1 MTSETG
7 SKSGFDSSEPSTR
20 YKIFVVILAWA
31 GWALVAMDFN
41 IMSSTLPLTA
51 SDLGFSTGLVTFI
64 LTMIFIGMF
73 LGLMFFG
80 PLFDKF
86 GRKFAFQVTLI
97 LTAVTT
103 GLTALS
109 QTFTEFT
116 VLRALTDAFA
126 YAESAAGL
134 TLVTEVIGAKRRGF
148 IYSFVQAGWP
158 SGVAFA
164 SFLAVGV
171 VPFFGWRGVY
181 ALGVIPIVVVI
192 IARFWVKETGRFE
205 HLKKIRAAAEKK
217 EENQVESLEKVYRVD
232 VEKATRFTYRQL
244 FSKDLIRKSTFIF
257 LGDFFWS
264 WGQGP
269 FQIFFTYLL
278 VDYKG
283 VAFSTAAT
291 ILGFSGLVGIG
302 FYILFG
308 FIGDRIGRREAA
320 AITVFLSSIVY
331 LIYMLT
337 NNISV
342 IEIAYPIAF
351 GIALGWNPPY
361 YVFAA
366 ESFPT
371 RARGTAAAW
380 VNAAG
385 PAGLAFGV
393 LTFGYFLTT
402 GYPIFYG
409 LLWTGLIPT
418 LLAATILLAPRVS
431 PRKELEEIAI

>member
-1 MTSETG
+1 MTETHSTENTG
-7 SKSGFDSSEPSTR
+7 SKPELSTQ

-31 GWALVAMDFN
+31 GWALAAMDFN
-41 IMSSTLPLTA
+41 IMSTTLPLTA
-51 SDLGFSTGLVTFI
+51 ADLGFSVGLVTFI

-73 LGLMFFG
+73 IGLMVFG
-80 PLFDKF
+80 PLFDKY
-86 GRKFAFQVTLI
+86 GRKFAFQLTLI
-97 LTAVTT
+97 LTAATT

-109 QTFTEFT
+109 QTFSEFT

-134 TLVTEVIGAKRRGF
+134 TLVTEIIGAKRRGF

-164 SFLAVGV
+164 SFLAVAV
-171 VPFFGWRGVY
+171 VPTLGWRGVY
-181 ALGVIPIVVVI
+181 ALGVIPIIVVI
-192 IARFWVKETGRFE
+192 VARFWVKETGRFE
-205 HLKKIRAAAEKK
+205 HLKKIRDAATRNESQK
-217 EENQVESLEKVYRVD
+217 VESLETVYRVD
-232 VEKATRFTYRQL
+232 AEKATRFTYRQL
-244 FSKDLIRKSTFIF
+244 FSKDLVRKSTFIF
-257 LGDFFWS
+257 MGDFFWS

-302 FYILFG
+302 FYLLFG
-308 FIGDRIGRREAA
+308 YVGDKIGRREAA

-385 PAGLAFGV
+385 PSGLAFGV
-393 LTFGYFLTT
+393 LTFGYFLTI

-418 LLAATILLAPRVS
+418 LLAATILLAPRVA
-431 PRKELEEIAI
+431 PKTELEDIAI

>member
-1 MTSETG
+1 MVESEAGKTPG
-7 SKSGFDSSEPSTR
+7 MKKEYTTR
-20 YKIFVVILAWA
+20 YKFFVVALAWA
-31 GWALVAMDFN
+31 GWALAAMDFN

-51 SDLGFSTGLVTFI
+51 DDLNFSVGLVTFI
-64 LTMIFIGMF
+64 LTMIFLGMF
-73 LGLMFFG
+73 IGLMLFG

-86 GRKFAFQVTLI
+86 GRKFAFQLTLI

-103 GLTALS
+103 GLTALAQNFS
-109 QTFTEFT
+109 QFTI
-116 VLRALTDAFA
+116 LRALTDAFA

-134 TLVTEVIGAKRRGF
+134 TLVTEIIGAKRRGF

-164 SFLAVGV
+164 SFLAVAV
-171 VPFFGWRGVY
+171 VPALGWRGVY
-181 ALGVIPIVVVI
+181 ALGVIPLVVVI
-192 IARFWVKETGRFE
+192 VARLWVKETGRFE
-205 HLKKIRAAAEKK
+205 HLRKIREAAIKK
-217 EENQVESLEKVYRVD
+217 EEEEVEELEEVYKVD

-244 FSKDLIRKSTFIF
+244 FSRDLIRKSVFIF

-278 VDYKG
+278 VEYKG
-283 VAFSTAAT
+283 VEFSVAAT
-291 ILGFSGLVGIG
+291 ILGLSGLVGIA

-308 FIGDRIGRREAA
+308 LVGDKIGRREAA
-320 AITVFLSSIVY
+320 AVTVFLSSVIY

-337 NNISV
+337 DNIT
-342 IEIAYPIAF
+342 IITIAYPLAF

-385 PAGLAFGV
+385 PSGLAFGV
-393 LTFGYFLTT
+393 LTFGYFLTI
-402 GYPIFYG
+402 GYPIFWG
-409 LLWTGLIPT
+409 LFITGLIPT
-418 LLAATILLAPRVS
+418 LLAATILVAPRVA
-431 PRKELEEIAI
+431 PRRELEEIAI